1 MHFHSKHLVQAF
13 ALASLCISFS
23 VMGQTTATGSGTT
36 GTTGTSGTTS
46 TAQPSDSNKFTMD
59 LAKAS
64 LAKQGISNPTQ
75 AQLDAERKAID
86 AQRAQGMGW
95 GAIAHSLGLNFG
107 KVVSDAKRAN
117 PDTHKSKGQGQKKD
131 QRSENA
137 KSGDHKGGDKGGGND
152 RGGDHGGG
160 KGGGK
165 GG

>member
-1 MHFHSKHLVQAF
+1 MVAYVAQAI
-13 ALASLCISFS
+13 AVVSLCISFS
-23 VMGQTTATGSGTT
+23 ALGQTTATGSGTT
-36 GTTGTSGTTS
+36 GTTA
-46 TAQPSDSNKFTMD
+46 TARPGDSNKFTTD

-75 AQLDAERKAID
+75 AQLDAERKAIA

-95 GAIAHSLGLNFG
+95 GAIANSLGLNFG

-117 PDTHKSKGQGQKKD
+117 PDTHKSKDQGQKD

-137 KSGDHKGGDKGGGND
+137 KSGDHKGGDKDGGSD